1 MREDAGPVGEGAYAV
16 RYFRRLPPLLR
27 VASLLGLLFPLASLA
42 LLVPLLVTS
51 LPSFPQS
58 FSQVPSDFDHRG
70 IIGLNLG
77 LLGGACSV
85 AVNAYSTRF
94 RRPDRGPF
102 LLSSWQS
109 QMRAVALLSVLP
121 LCGIALA
128 LVIPPTS
135 LAFVVVFPI
144 SLLAAVV
151 VSSSQI
157 VGVASS
163 GAMRIPLAG

>member
-1 MREDAGPVGEGAYAV
+1 M

-27 VASLLGLLFPLASLA
+27 VASLLGLLFYLTALA
-42 LLVPLLVTS
+42 LLINYLVTG
-51 LPSFPQS
+51 LYAHRDPSR
-58 FSQVPSDFDHRG
+58 VP
-70 IIGLNLG
+70 IIALNL
-77 LLGGACSV
+77 LWLGSACSF
-85 AVNAYSTRF
+85 AVNGYSTRF
-94 RRPDRGPF
+94 RRSDRGPF
-102 LLSSWQS
+102 PLDSWQS
-109 QMRAVALLSVLP
+109 QVRAIALLSALP

-151 VSSSQI
+151 VIAAQI

-163 GAMRIPLAG
+163 GPMRIPRAW

>member
-1 MREDAGPVGEGAYAV
+1 M

-51 LPSFPQS
+51 LRSFPQS

-109 QMRAVALLSVLP
+109 QVRAIVLAAALPSCAL
-121 LCGIALA
+121 ALA
-128 LVIPPTS
+128 LVALLIPLP
-135 LAFVVVFPI
+135 LAFVLWVVTVV
-144 SLLAAVV
+144 SLLGAVV
-151 VSSSQI
+151 LLMVTIWVPVS
-157 VGVASS
+157 
-163 GAMRIPLAG
+163 AGYS